1 MIHRGG
7 ASAAKAGLTTEF
19 ALKTV
24 APACGVIIA
33 NLMFLAPMQAVLG
46 LTLIRP
52 FGGPGV
58 QIVAL
63 AFRRFRAIPG
73 AEIPAA
79 RSGITHLLLV
89 AGRQGSG
96 PSVAQSGG
104 MWAWAQQ
111 SDLT

>member
-1 MIHRGG
+1 MCVVEAEGAATVIHRGG

-46 LTLIRP
+46 LTLRRIRP
-52 FGGPGV
+52 SRGPGV

-63 AFRRFRAIPG
+63 AFRRSRALPG
-73 AEIPAA
+73 AEIPSA
-79 RSGITHLLLV
+79 
-89 AGRQGSG
+89 
-96 PSVAQSGG
+96 
-104 MWAWAQQ
+104 
-111 SDLT
+111 